1 MCSKP
6 PETVQEPVRILDS
19 LLANG
24 NCEYI
29 KKILHCWQFFLLADY
44 LKDCI
49 ERPRDNN
56 QSLKAG
62 HTPQHDYYH
71 LLYFTL
77 KW

>member
-1 MCSKP
+1 
-6 PETVQEPVRILDS
+6 
-19 LLANG
+19 
-24 NCEYI
+24 
-29 KKILHCWQFFLLADY
+29 